1 MGQSTQIDTF
11 SRFTQVSRETITSLV
26 KYENYLI
33 QSNKT
38 LNLIGKSTI
47 NEIWTRHFLD
57 SSQVIDFI
65 DKNTKNLIDLGSGA
79 GFPGVI
85 IAILAKDRKIS
96 LKVKLIEK
104 SPKKASFLREIVN
117 YLNLNVEVLN
127 INALTYTKKL
137 EADLIVARAFKP
149 LRIVLQFLDK
159 NTENWKKV
167 FLFLGKTGQS
177 ELLQASKSWHIKYKQ
192 RMSVTSNDSVVI
204 EINKLKKKQI
214 E

>member
-1 MGQSTQIDTF
+1 MSQSTQIDTF

-33 QSNKT
+33 KSNKT

-47 NEIWTRHFLD
+47 NEIWLRHFLD

-65 DKNTKNLIDLGSGA
+65 DKNTVSLINLGYGD
-79 GFPGVI
+79 GFPNLI
-85 IAILAKDRKIS
+85 IAILAKDRKIH

-127 INALTYTKKL
+127 INALTYAKKL
-137 EADLIVARAFKP
+137 EADLIIARAFKP
-149 LRIVLQFLDK
+149 LKIILQFLDK

-167 FLFLGKTGQS
+167 FLFLGKTGQD
-177 ELLQASKSWHIKYKQ
+177 ELLQASKSWDIKYKQ
-192 RMSVTSNDSVVI
+192 RMSVTSSDSVVI
-204 EINKLKKKQI
+204 EINKLKKK
-214 E
+214 

>member
-1 MGQSTQIDTF
+1 MDRSGQIDTF
-11 SRFTQVSRETITSLV
+11 SRFIQVSRETITSLI

-33 QSNKT
+33 KSNKT

-47 NEIWTRHFLD
+47 NEIWLRHFLD

-65 DKNTKNLIDLGSGA
+65 DKNTSSLIDLGSGA
-79 GFPGVI
+79 GFPGLI
-85 IAILAKDRKIS
+85 IAILAKDRKIY

-127 INALTYTKKL
+127 INALTHVKKL

-149 LRIVLQFLDK
+149 LKIILQFLDK
-159 NTENWKKV
+159 NTKNWKKV
-167 FLFLGKTGQS
+167 FLFLGKTGQY
-177 ELLQASKSWHIKYKQ
+177 ELLQASKNWHIKYKQ
-192 RMSVTSNDSVVI
+192 RMSITSNDSIVI
-204 EINKLKKKQI
+204 EINKLTKK
-214 E
+214 

>member
-11 SRFTQVSRETITSLV
+11 NRLTQVSRETITSLK

-33 QSNKT
+33 KSNKT

-47 NEIWTRHFLD
+47 NQIWLRHFLD

-65 DKNTKNLIDLGSGA
+65 DKNTISLMDLGSGA
-79 GFPGVI
+79 GFPGLI
-85 IAILAKDRKIS
+85 IAILAKDRKIR

-104 SPKKASFLREIVN
+104 STKKASFLREIVN
-117 YLNLNVEVLN
+117 YLNLNVEVIN
-127 INALTYTKKL
+127 INALTHAKKL

-149 LRIVLQFLDK
+149 LKTILQFLDN

-167 FLFLGKTGQS
+167 FLFLGKTGQD

-192 RMSVTSNDSVVI
+192 RMSVTSSDSIVI
-204 EINKLKKKQI
+204 EINKLTKK
-214 E
+214 